1 VHHPFHTTAAVGSA
15 YESISS
21 PLLPVLLAPVL
32 SCWARAANR
41 ALHCLYHLFGH
52 REESEIFIVEG
63 DSAGGSAKQARDRRT
78 QVGRGQVV
86 RVAHFAEAA
95 SGTGSWKHE

>member
-1 VHHPFHTTAAVGSA
+1 
-15 YESISS
+15 
-21 PLLPVLLAPVL
+21 VL
-32 SCWARAANR
+32 SCWAQAANR
-41 ALHCLYHLFGH
+41 ANLHCLYQLFGY

-78 QVGRGQVV
+78 QVGGGHVL
-86 RVAHFAEAA
+86 RVAHFAEAS